1 MTLERGDEADLID
14 KAVITCALNGVLT
27 DPKQHRV
34 PVTPEEMARE
44 AKAAYDSGASVM
56 HIHLR
61 QQAPGKGHLPSW
73 DVSVSREIQQ
83 AIREACPGVIINHT
97 SGVPGPDYAGA
108 LDCLRQ
114 TRPEM
119 AACNAGS
126 LNYLK
131 VRADGAWA
139 WPPMLFDN
147 RVEKI
152 QDYLDVMKAVGAMP
166 EFECFDV
173 GIVRSVAMYRD
184 VGMVSGPLDYNFVM
198 GVASGMPADPD
209 LLPILLKL
217 KAPEAAWQ
225 VTAIGRAEIWP
236 LHRRAA
242 ELGGHL
248 RTGLE
253 DTFYLPDGA
262 KATSNGRLIAALAR
276 LAREVGRDIASP
288 AEARQIFHLRPSGTA
303 A

>member
-1 MTLERGDEADLID
+1 MSD

-27 DPKQHRV
+27 DPKQHHV

-44 AKAAYDSGASVM
+44 AKAAFDAGASVM
-56 HIHLR
+56 HVHLR

-73 DVSVSREIQQ
+73 EVSVSREIQQ

-97 SGVPGPDYAGA
+97 SGVVGPDYSGA
-108 LDCLRQ
+108 LACIRE

-131 VRADGAWA
+131 VKADGTWA
-139 WPPMLFDN
+139 WPPHVFDN
-147 RVEKI
+147 PPAKI
-152 QDYLDVMKAVGAMP
+152 QAYLGAMKDADSMP

-173 GIVRSVAMYRD
+173 GIVRSVAMYRQT
-184 VGMVSGPLDYNFVM
+184 GMYTGPLEYNFVM

-217 KAPEAAWQ
+217 KLPDANWQ

-236 LHRRAA
+236 LHRRCA

-253 DTFYLPDGA
+253 DTFYRPDGS
-262 KATSNGRLIAALAR
+262 KVTSNGQLIETLVATAR
-276 LAREVGRDIASP
+276 QAGREIASP
-288 AEARQIFHLRPSGTA
+288 AEARRIFKLTR
-303 A
+303 

>member
-1 MTLERGDEADLID
+1 MSD

-27 DPKQHRV
+27 DPRQHHV

-44 AKAAYDSGASVM
+44 AKAAYGAGASVM

-73 DVSVSREIQQ
+73 DVTVSREIQQ

-97 SGVPGPDYAGA
+97 TGTPGPDYAGPLA
-108 LDCLRQ
+108 CVRE

-131 VRADGAWA
+131 VKVDNTWA
-139 WPPMLFDN
+139 WPPMMFDN
-147 RVEKI
+147 AVEKI
-152 QDYLDVMKAVGAMP
+152 QDFLDVMIEADTLP

-173 GIVRSVAMYRD
+173 GIVRCVGMYRQT
-184 VGMVSGPLDYNFVM
+184 GMYGGPLAYNFVM
-198 GVASGMPADPD
+198 GVASGMPADPE

-217 KAPEAAWQ
+217 KQVAANWQ

-236 LHRRAA
+236 LHRRCA

-253 DTFYLPDGA
+253 DTFYQPDGG
-262 KATSNGRLIAALAR
+262 KVTSNGELIATLATY
-276 LAREVGRDIASP
+276 AREVGREIASP
-288 AEARQIFHLRPSGTA
+288 AEARQILGIRKSIAST
-303 A
+303 

>member
-1 MTLERGDEADLID
+1 MSD

-27 DPKQHRV
+27 DPRQHNV

-44 AKAAYDSGASVM
+44 AKRAFDAGAAIM

-97 SGVPGPDYAGA
+97 SGVSGPHYHGA
-108 LDCLRQ
+108 LDCIRE
-114 TRPEM
+114 TKPEI

-131 VRADGAWA
+131 VKADNSWA
-139 WPPMLFDN
+139 WPPMMFDN
-147 RVEKI
+147 AVEKVK
-152 QDYLDVMKAVGAMP
+152 DYLDVMNAVGTIP

-173 GIVRSVAMYRD
+173 GIVRC
-184 VGMVSGPLDYNFVM
+184 VGMYHQVGMYKGPLEYNFVM
-198 GVASGMPADPD
+198 GVASGMPSDPD
-209 LLPILLKL
+209 LLPILIKL
-217 KAPEAAWQ
+217 KRPEAHFQ
-225 VTAIGRAEIWP
+225 VTAIGREEIWP
-236 LHRRAA
+236 LHQRCA

-253 DTFYLPDGA
+253 DAFYLADG
-262 KATSNGRLIAALAR
+262 KKVTSNGQLIEAIAACAR
-276 LAREVGRDIASP
+276 RAGREIASP
-288 AEARQIFHLRPSGTA
+288 AEARKIFGTNR
-303 A
+303 

>member
-1 MTLERGDEADLID
+1 MTIEQADDADVVD

-61 QQAPGKGHLPSW
+61 QQAPGKGHLASW

-97 SGVPGPDYAGA
+97 SGVAGPDYAGA

-131 VRADGAWA
+131 VKADGAWA

-152 QDYLDVMKAVGAMP
+152 QDYLDVIKAAGAIP

-173 GIVRSVAMYRD
+173 GIVRSVAMYRE
-184 VGMVSGPLDYNFVM
+184 VGMVSCPLDYNFVM

-217 KAPEAAWQ
+217 KAPEAVWQ

-242 ELGGHL
+242 ELGGNL

-262 KATSNGRLIAALAR
+262 KATSNGRLVAALAR

-288 AEARQIFHLRPSGTA
+288 AEARQIFHLRPSGA
-303 A
+303 AA